1 MVLEL
6 TFKQMEEV
14 NMDSGQ
20 NDYIV
25 KSRDEYIRMA
35 RESCLKNLHPENQ
48 GGKGDLHKKDNYK
61 SSHINSRTQ
70 YVKEEGQGL
79 FQLLGIQSAS
89 MKNLLIRLICA
100 LVLFLAILMI
110 DKFDVSI
117 KSFNSGSIEQSITS
131 NQGLEKAEDFFVSV
145 YKKIVKEEE

>member
-1 MVLEL
+1 
-6 TFKQMEEV
+6 
-14 NMDSGQ
+14 
-20 NDYIV
+20 
-25 KSRDEYIRMA
+25 
-35 RESCLKNLHPENQ
+35 
-48 GGKGDLHKKDNYK
+48 
-61 SSHINSRTQ
+61 
-70 YVKEEGQGL
+70 
-79 FQLLGIQSAS
+79 